1 MVATKS
7 KYLTKQDF
15 IDILQNN
22 GEPLAQGK
30 LRDEAW
36 DYIENNDIPDKR
48 LEEWKKTSLKKL
60 LEHKFSYGKK
70 IELDRQDIAMFNVSG
85 MYSNILVFIN
95 GYFVPDLSRILDK
108 ESILVFENMKQA
120 KESGNEVFNTYFG
133 ATQAHKLHLFSA
145 LNTYFAADG
154 AFIYIKPD
162 ALIENPIHVYFL
174 SDGDNHKTLSLT
186 RNLIVADRGSKAQ
199 VLFTYH
205 SLSSD
210 YIFTNVVTEI
220 IVNENANLNFNIF
233 QGEGDNS
240 FQINHSEVYVYQ
252 GAQFY
257 ANTATMC
264 GQIVRND
271 MKVTFWGPEA
281 YAELNGLSMP
291 DREQLHDNTILVHH
305 KSGGSLSNQFY
316 RNIIDNNARAVWF
329 GKVLI
334 DKGARKSEAHQLNN
348 NILLTPYAKVH
359 AKPHLV
365 IYNDDVAA
373 SHGSST
379 GNLDREAIFYMQTRG
394 IGERKAKTM
403 LLQAFANQV
412 IDKIKIMPY
421 RFYLRTLV
429 EKRLAGERVE
439 MLCAKLG
446 ECRGE

>member
-1 MVATKS
+1 MIATKS

-15 IDILQNN
+15 IQILSNN
-22 GEPLAQGK
+22 GEPLIS
-30 LRDEAW
+30 DELKPQIW
-36 DYIENNDIPDKR
+36 QLIESLDIPDKR

-60 LEHKFSYGKK
+60 LEHRFSYGTKLEMTK
-70 IELDRQDIAMFNVSG
+70 EDIAMFNVSG

-95 GYFVPDLSRILDK
+95 GYFCPKLSRILD
-108 ESILVFENMKQA
+108 SDDILVFTDMQQA
-120 KESGNEVFNTYFG
+120 KSDYPDIFNQYFTK
-133 ATQAHKLHLFSA
+133 TQAHKLHLFSA
-145 LNTYFAADG
+145 LNTYFAANG
-154 AFIYIKPD
+154 AFVYIKPD
-162 ALIENPIHVYFL
+162 SHVENPIHVYFF
-174 SDGDNHKTLSLT
+174 SDGDNHKILSLT
-186 RNLIVADRGSKAQ
+186 RNLIVAGQGSKAD
-199 VLFTYH
+199 VLFSYH
-205 SLSSD
+205 SLSAD

-220 IVNENANLNFNIF
+220 FVNPNATLKFHIF

-240 FQINHSEVYVYQ
+240 FQINHTEAHVEA
-252 GAQFY
+252 GASFY
-257 ANTATMC
+257 AHTSTMC

-271 MKVTFWGPEA
+271 LRVSLLGQDA
-281 YAELNGLSMP
+281 YAELNGLAMP
-291 DREQLHDNTILVHH
+291 DREQLHDNTILVKH
-305 KSGGSLSNQFY
+305 KVGGALSNQFY
-316 RNIIDNNARAVWF
+316 RNIIDNNARAIWF

-334 DKGARKSEAHQLNN
+334 ERGARKSEAHQLNN

-379 GNLDREAIFYMQTRG
+379 GNLDQEAIFYMRSRG
-394 IGERKAKTM
+394 IGERRAKTI

-412 IDKIKIMPY
+412 IDRISIMPY

-446 ECRGE
+446 ECRGQ